1 MSRRL
6 GARCIP
12 LSLQWIHR
20 TAFRFDRATALVSGW
35 RRQFSTTRAANADHR
50 PEEPETEP
58 VEVAD
63 PGRGAYERW
72 LQFATWSERRNILD
86 RIVRVDHAGELGARR
101 IYAGQL
107 AVFRGTPVGE
117 VIQHMADQERA
128 HAAAF
133 TRLIA
138 QHRVRPTLLLP
149 LWHVAGYAL
158 GLGTALLGKES
169 AMACTVAVEEVI
181 ADHYNDQLRTLIAL
195 SAPHPAQPSSTDI
208 QELRALI
215 RQFRDDELE
224 HKHTGIQHD
233 AQLAPAYRALSEVIK
248 AGCHLAIYLSE
259 RV

>member
-1 MSRRL
+1 M
-6 GARCIP
+6 
-12 LSLQWIHR
+12 
-20 TAFRFDRATALVSGW
+20 SGW
-35 RRQFSTTRAANADHR
+35 RRPFSTSRAAKADHR

-58 VEVAD
+58 AEVAD
-63 PGRGAYERW
+63 RKRDAYERW

-101 IYAGQL
+101 IYAGQM

-133 TRLIA
+133 TRLVA

-181 ADHYNDQLRTLIAL
+181 AEHYNDQLRTLIAL
-195 SAPHPAQPSSTDI
+195 SASHPAQPSSSSSSSSSSSTDI

-248 AGCHLAIYLSE
+248 ASCHLAIYLSE
-259 RV
+259 RM